1 MFKRTLYR
9 LYPLNFEKLE
19 MFLKILLTRPHILHV
34 ISIHFCAKWL
44 MTSLISPIPSDTC
57 LKEDTTYTNR
67 TAWFRGIVWLLL
79 LPSTHYWLF
88 TFLWWDWKRLTNSN
102 HSEFRR
108 MRCCTWGTFE
118 MINFQNF
125 VRDNEWCFEM
135 LLLVILFEQ
144 LVLLRAHIGTHFK
157 RSSCN
162 FTTYRR

>member
-1 MFKRTLYR
+1 MFKRT

-44 MTSLISPIPSDTC
+44 LTSLISPIPSDTC

-88 TFLWWDWKRLTNSN
+88 TFLCGIEKDLQIQTIQS
-102 HSEFRR
+102 SVRR
-108 MRCCTWGTFE
+108 MRCFWTWGTFE

-135 LLLVILFEQ
+135 LLVILFEP
-144 LVLLRAHIGTHFK
+144 LVLLRAQIGTHFK
-157 RSSCN
+157 RSSSCN